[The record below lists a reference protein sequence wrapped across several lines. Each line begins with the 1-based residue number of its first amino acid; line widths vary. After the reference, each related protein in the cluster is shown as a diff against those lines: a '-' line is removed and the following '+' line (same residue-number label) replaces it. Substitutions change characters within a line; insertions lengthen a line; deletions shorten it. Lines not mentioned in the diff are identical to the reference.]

1 MESENAERHNSD
13 MGNEEAS
20 LSTVAV
26 LTPPLSLDGV
36 NMNCGE
42 GQKQHNI
49 LSRVL
54 NLFKSVRPGADLT
67 RFQLPPQFN
76 MPKSQLQ
83 AYGESVYC
91 SSEDLLS
98 KCVEG
103 GNEVE
108 RFKAV
113 VAWSISTTRP
123 TIFAK
128 VPYNPILGE
137 THHVSSGN
145 LNVLLEQVSH
155 HPPITA
161 LHATNASQEIE
172 MTWWQHPAP
181 RFYGR
186 SVEATVH
193 GQRILKL
200 PAFGE
205 RYEMNCPKLSIRFFP
220 SPSTEWV
227 GIVTVQCKESGLEA
241 TLCYKGKSLFGL
253 KGSSTRITGKIFK
266 TNFPAQH
273 LYELDGN
280 WDQTVMVMDIKS
292 GKTSMLYDAKATI
305 TKLKTPIVQNPRGLA
320 PTESSLVWSVVNEC
334 ILRKDWSGARE
345 AKKMVEEKQRNL
357 ARERENEGR
366 SWSPKYFSRRED
378 GGWEC
383 LHHGQPLPP
392 APIVIPSLVEFN

>member
-1 MESENAERHNSD
+1 

-67 RFQLPPQFN
+67 RFQTCKFLDVSIETCQSPSCRF
-76 MPKSQLQ
+76 M
-83 AYGESVYC
+83 ESVYC
-91 SSEDLLS
+91 SSQDLLS
-98 KCVEG
+98 KCIEG

-123 TIFAK
+123 TIFDK
-128 VPYNPILGE
+128 VPSNPILGE

-161 LHATNASQEIE
+161 LHATNDAQEIE
-172 MTWWQHPAP
+172 MTCWQHPAP
-181 RFYGR
+181 SFYGR

-193 GQRILKL
+193 GKRIVKL

-205 RYEMNCPKLSIRFFP
+205 RYEMNCPKLSIRFVP

-227 GIVTVQCKESGLEA
+227 GIVTVQCQGVWIGG
-241 TLCYKGKSLFGL
+241 Y
-253 KGSSTRITGKIFK
+253 IM
-266 TNFPAQH
+266 
-273 LYELDGN
+273 
-280 WDQTVMVMDIKS
+280 TVMVMDIQS

-334 ILRKDWSGARE
+334 IVRKDWSGARQ
-345 AKKMVEEKQRNL
+345 AKK
-357 ARERENEGR
+357 
-366 SWSPKYFSRRED
+366 W
-378 GGWEC
+378 
-383 LHHGQPLPP
+383 
-392 APIVIPSLVEFN
+392 

>member
-1 MESENAERHNSD
+1 

-26 LTPPLSLDGV
+26 LTLPLSLDGV

-42 GQKQHNI
+42 VQKQHNI

-67 RFQLPPQFN
+67 RFQLPPNFN

-83 AYGESVYC
+83 VYGESVYC
-91 SSEDLLS
+91 SSQDLLS

-113 VAWSISTTRP
+113 VAWSISITRP

-145 LNVLLEQVSH
+145 LNVLLEQ
-155 HPPITA
+155 A
-161 LHATNASQEIE
+161 LKPLDPHRQLKSIIK
-172 MTWWQHPAP
+172 
-181 RFYGR
+181 GR

-193 GQRILKL
+193 GKRILKL

-220 SPSTEWV
+220 RPSTEWV
-227 GIVTVQCKESGLEA
+227 GIVTVQCKESGLKA
-241 TLCYKGKSLFGL
+241 TLCYNIKSLFGL

-273 LYELDGN
+273 HYELDGN

-292 GKTSMLYDAKATI
+292 GKTNMLYDAKATI
-305 TKLKTPIVQNPRGLA
+305 TKLKTPIVQNPR
-320 PTESSLVWSVVNEC
+320 V
-334 ILRKDWSGARE
+334 
-345 AKKMVEEKQRNL
+345 
-357 ARERENEGR
+357 
-366 SWSPKYFSRRED
+366 
-378 GGWEC
+378 
-383 LHHGQPLPP
+383 PL
-392 APIVIPSLVEFN
+392 